1 MVVRSPGCEQ
11 LHVEVVERSQLC
23 QTAQET
29 SEVLR
34 LPRMLQGA
42 QLPQHIQHGL
52 LKSLNSLLIFDIRPI
67 WRGIEWIVIII
78 VFTEIK
84 I

>member
-1 MVVRSPGCEQ
+1 MVVRSPGCEH
-11 LHVEVVERSQLC
+11 LRVEVVERSQLC

-34 LPRMLQGA
+34 LLRMLQGA

-78 VFTEIK
+78 FTEIK